1 MSRFRSAW
9 DSLVAWPHLPRLLE
23 ALLLLLVLAEF
34 VRVVARL
41 ISLDQSLQWDEA
53 VYAVRARTWVDPDVP
68 LSGWSYIRPPLL
80 PLVATVP
87 VLAGGDEAQLRAVGL
102 AIGVALVLCAWWLAR
117 SIAGPLAGLVAAAVV
132 ATGPAVQRWSATL
145 LTDLPAAAL
154 LIAVAIM
161 LWRELELRP
170 RPGAGLVIAAGLA
183 GLAFGMRYGSIVALA
198 PMLVLAAVLWW
209 RRLAAAPR
217 VTAAAVGLGIVIA
230 LGHLAWSMLQTGLP
244 LGILFAAQNV
254 VSVDP
259 AGDVPIDEYLR
270 YVDFALAGDAGQV
283 ALVAGVAALP
293 IALIASMFWT
303 RWSRPARAMAF
314 LVPSA
319 LIHVALLTS
328 GVAHAEERFFVFSTT
343 LLIVCGVS
351 ATVLIV
357 RPLPW
362 PAVGAMLVVAA
373 YGIVIARAPA
383 VDYAFDWTL
392 RTGAYY
398 ERFRTAGEA
407 MREIAV
413 DDCGIITGADPIV
426 AWYSGCATDRLRLP
440 APGGSVADVLDADE
454 RWLVLYGGYADIDFD
469 ASPTREAIGEV
480 SGPPLRITDP
490 VTGDVIAWAWRF
502 ADR

>member
-1 MSRFRSAW
+1 MNRFRSTR
-9 DSLVAWPHLPRLLE
+9 DSLVAWPHLPRLFE
-23 ALLLLLVLAEF
+23 AMLLVLVLADF

-53 VYAVRARTWVDPDVP
+53 VYAVRARSWLDPDVP

-80 PLVATVP
+80 PLAATVP
-87 VLAGGDEAQLRAVGL
+87 VLAGADEVQLRALGL
-102 AIGVALVLCAWWLAR
+102 AFGVGLVLCAWWLAR
-117 SIAGPLAGLVAAAVV
+117 SIAGPLAGLLAAAVM

-154 LIAVAIM
+154 LVAVAIM

-183 GLAFGMRYGSIVALA
+183 GLAFAMRYGSIVALA
-198 PMLVLAAVLWW
+198 PMLVLAVVLWG

-217 VTAAAVGLGIVIA
+217 VTAAAGGLGIVIVV
-230 LGHLAWSMLQTGLP
+230 GHLAWSMLQTGSP

-259 AGDVPIDEYLR
+259 AGEPPIDEYLR

-283 ALVAGVAALP
+283 ALVAGVVALP
-293 IALIASMFWT
+293 IALIASMLWT

-328 GVAHAEERFFVFSTT
+328 GVARAEERFFVFSTT

-351 ATVLIV
+351 AAILIV
-357 RPLPW
+357 RLLPW
-362 PAVGAMLVVAA
+362 PAVGALLVVAA

-383 VDYAFDWTL
+383 VDSAFDWTL

-407 MREIAV
+407 MREIAAV
-413 DDCGIITGADPIV
+413 DCGIVTGGDPIV
-426 AWYSGCATDRLRLP
+426 AWYSGCATDRLRL
-440 APGGSVADVLDADE
+440 APGGSIADVLDADE
-454 RWLVLYGGYADIDFD
+454 RWLLLYGGYADIDFD
-469 ASPTREAIGEV
+469 ASPTREAIDHV
-480 SGPPLRITDP
+480 AGPPLRITDP
-490 VTGDVIAWAWRF
+490 ATGDVVAWAWRF
-502 ADR
+502 VDR